1 MLKKLYIYK
10 AFVEGV
16 YDGDTITVDID
27 LGFKTHL
34 KGEKVRLN
42 RIDAPELRGTQ
53 KEKGLASRD
62 FLREKIL
69 GKDIFIETIKDRQ
82 EKYGRYL
89 AEIFI
94 EIKKDKFIN
103 VNDLLVEKGYAI
115 YKIY

>member
-10 AFVEGV
+10 AFVEEV

-42 RIDAPELRGTQ
+42 RIDAPELRGSTRT
-53 KEKGLASRD
+53 KGLKSRD
-62 FLREKIL
+62 FLREQIL
-69 GKDIFIETIKDRQ
+69 GKEVFIETIKDKQ

-89 AEIFI
+89 AEVHLEI
-94 EIKKDKFIN
+94 EKDKFII
-103 VNDLLVEKGYAI
+103 VNDLLVEKGFAI
-115 YKIY
+115 YRKY